1 MAIITI
7 ARECCSHGTEIAE
20 KIADML
26 GYECISREILLE
38 AAYFFNIPEQ
48 KLLHSIHDAPSV
60 LERITHGREKYL
72 AYIRAALLEHVKKDN
87 IVYHGYAGHL
97 LIPEITHVLKIR
109 LFAAESDR
117 IALLQKEQKMSWK
130 EAVAFLKSEDKQRVD
145 WTRYLYNSDVHDPE
159 LYDLIV
165 NLTHLK
171 IQDACD
177 IICRAVRSDIYA
189 TTAASQKL
197 VADLALSSHVKAAL
211 QDICDAEVSTDNGM
225 VHIQVAG
232 QKLRKTG
239 IATSDQQQHVRET
252 IREDLNREILQITR
266 RIPDVKEVVCDIDL
280 PYYS

>member
-1 MAIITI
+1 MAVITI
-7 ARECCSHGTEIAE
+7 ARECCSHGAEVAE
-20 KIADML
+20 KVAKML
-26 GYECISREILLE
+26 GYECVSREILLE

-117 IALLQKEQKMSWK
+117 IAFLQREQKMSPE
-130 EAVAFLKSEDKQRVD
+130 EALTFLKSEDKQRVD
-145 WTRYLYNSDVHDPE
+145 WTRYIFNTDVHNPE

-171 IQDACD
+171 IEAACD
-177 IICRAVRSDIYA
+177 IICRAARNDIYE
-189 TTAASQKL
+189 TTAASKKFIC
-197 VADLALSSHVKAAL
+197 DLALSSHVKAAL
-211 QDICDAEVSTDNGM
+211 QDICDAEVSADDGM

-232 QKLRKTG
+232 QKIRKAG
-239 IATSDQQQHVRET
+239 VATSDLQHQVQEK
-252 IREDLNREILQITR
+252 IREDLNREIVQITR
-266 RIPDVKEVVCDIDL
+266 RIADVKEVVCDLDL
-280 PYYS
+280 PYYT

>member
-7 ARECCSHGTEIAE
+7 ARECCSHGAEIAE
-20 KIADML
+20 KVAHML

-117 IALLQKEQKMSWK
+117 VALLQKEQKMSRK
-130 EAVAFLKSEDKQRVD
+130 EAVAFLKSEDKQRID

-280 PYYS
+280 PYYA

>member
-117 IALLQKEQKMSWK
+117 VALLQKEQKMSRK
-130 EAVAFLKSEDKQRVD
+130 EAVAFLKSEDKQRID
-145 WTRYLYNSDVHDPE
+145 WTRYLYNRDVHDPE

-165 NLTHLK
+165 TLTHLK

-177 IICRAVRSDIYA
+177 IICRAVRSDI
-189 TTAASQKL
+189 
-197 VADLALSSHVKAAL
+197 
-211 QDICDAEVSTDNGM
+211 
-225 VHIQVAG
+225 
-232 QKLRKTG
+232 
-239 IATSDQQQHVRET
+239 
-252 IREDLNREILQITR
+252 
-266 RIPDVKEVVCDIDL
+266 
-280 PYYS
+280 

>member
-1 MAIITI
+1 
-7 ARECCSHGTEIAE
+7 
-20 KIADML
+20 ML

-87 IVYHGYAGHL
+87 IVYHGFAGHL

-117 IALLQKEQKMSWK
+117 IAFLQKEQKMSPE
-130 EAVAFLKSEDKQRVD
+130 EAVAFLKNEDKQRVD
-145 WTRYLYNSDVHDPE
+145 WTRYIYNNDIHDPE
-159 LYDLIV
+159 LYDLII

-171 IQDACD
+171 IQNACD
-177 IICRAVRSDIYA
+177 IICLAARNDIYE
-189 TTAASQKL
+189 TTAASKKFIC
-197 VADLALSSHVKAAL
+197 DLAVSSHVKAAL
-211 QDICDAEVSTDNGM
+211 QDICDAEVSADDGV

-232 QKLRKTG
+232 QKIRKTG
-239 IATSDQQQHVRET
+239 VAPSKLQHQVQEK
-252 IREDLNREILQITR
+252 IREDLNREIVQITR
-266 RIPDVKEVVCDIDL
+266 RIPDVKEVVCDLDL
-280 PYYS
+280 PYYA

>member
-7 ARECCSHGTEIAE
+7 ARECCSHGAEIAE
-20 KIADML
+20 KVAAML
-26 GYECISREILLE
+26 GYECISRAVLLE

-117 IALLQKEQKMSWK
+117 IALLQKEQKMSRE
-130 EAVAFLKSEDKQRVD
+130 EALAFLKSEDKQRVD
-145 WTRYLYNSDVHDPE
+145 WTRYIYNRDVHDPE
-159 LYDLIV
+159 LYDLII

-171 IQDACD
+171 VQDACD

-189 TTAASQKL
+189 TTAASQKWIS
-197 VADLALSSHVKAAL
+197 DLAVGSHVKAAL
-211 QDICDAEVSTDNGM
+211 QDICDAEVSVDDGM
-225 VHIQVAG
+225 VRIRVAG
-232 QKLRKTG
+232 QKIRKTG
-239 IATSDQQQHVRET
+239 TAASDLQQQVREK
-252 IREDLNREILQITR
+252 IRRDLSQEILQITR
-266 RIPDVKEVVCDIDL
+266 RIAGVKEVVCDIDL
-280 PYYS
+280 PYYA

>member
-7 ARECCSHGTEIAE
+7 ARECCSHGAQIAE
-20 KIADML
+20 KVAAML

-87 IVYHGYAGHL
+87 IIYHGYAGHL

-117 IALLQKEQKMSWK
+117 IALLQQEQKMSRE
-130 EAVAFLKSEDKQRVD
+130 EALAFLKSEDRQRID
-145 WTRYLYNSDVHDPE
+145 WTRYLYNRDVHDPE
-159 LYDLIV
+159 LYDLII
-165 NLTHLK
+165 NLTHLG

-177 IICRAVRSDIYA
+177 IICRAARSEIYA
-189 TTAASQKL
+189 TTPASQKWIS
-197 VADLALSSHVKAAL
+197 DLAVGSHVKAAL
-211 QDICDAEVSTDNGM
+211 QDICDAEVRVDDGM
-225 VHIQVAG
+225 VHIRVAG

-239 IATSDQQQHVRET
+239 TAASDLQQQVREK
-252 IREDLNREILQITR
+252 IRRDLSQEILQITR
-266 RIPDVKEVVCDIDL
+266 RIPGVKEVACDIDL
-280 PYYS
+280 PYYA

>member
-7 ARECCSHGTEIAE
+7 ARECCSHGTEVAE
-20 KIADML
+20 KVADML

-38 AAYFFNIPEQ
+38 AAYFFDIPEQ

-87 IVYHGYAGHL
+87 IVYHGFAGHL

-117 IALLQKEQKMSWK
+117 VAFLQKEQKMSRD
-130 EAVAFLKSEDKQRVD
+130 EAVAFLKNEDKQRVN
-145 WTRYLYNSDVHDPE
+145 WTRYIFNSDVHDPE
-159 LYDLIV
+159 LYDLII

-171 IQDACD
+171 IQNACD
-177 IICRAVRSDIYA
+177 IICLAARNDIYES
-189 TTAASQKL
+189 TSASKKFIC
-197 VADLALSSHVKAAL
+197 DLAVSSHVKAAL
-211 QDICDAEVSTDNGM
+211 QDICDAEVSADDGV

-232 QKLRKTG
+232 QKIRKTG
-239 IATSDQQQHVRET
+239 GAASDLQHQVQEK
-252 IREDLNREILQITR
+252 IRADLNREIVQITR
-266 RIPDVKEVVCDIDL
+266 RIPDVKEVVCDLDL
-280 PYYS
+280 PYYA

>member
-97 LIPEITHVLKIR
+97 LIPEITHVLKVR
-109 LFAAESDR
+109 LFANESDR
-117 IALLQKEQKMSWK
+117 IALLQKEQKMSRK
-130 EAVAFLKSEDKQRVD
+130 EAAAFLKNEDKQRID
-145 WTRYLYNSDVHDPE
+145 WTRYIYNRDVHDPE
-159 LYDLIV
+159 LYDIFV

-177 IICRAVRSDIYA
+177 IICRAIRSDIFT
-189 TTAASQKL
+189 TTAAAQKL
-197 VADLALSSHVKAAL
+197 VSDLALSSHVKAAL
-211 QDICDAEVSTDNGM
+211 QDICDAEVSADNGM

-239 IATSDQQQHVRET
+239 IAASDLQQQVREK
-252 IREDLNREILQITR
+252 IHGDLNREILQITR

-280 PYYS
+280 PYYA

>member
-7 ARECCSHGTEIAE
+7 ARECCSHGAEIAE
-20 KIADML
+20 KVADML

-117 IALLQKEQKMSWK
+117 VALLQKEQKMSRK
-130 EAVAFLKSEDKQRVD
+130 EAVAFLKSEDKQRID
-145 WTRYLYNSDVHDPE
+145 WTRYIYNSDVHDPE

-177 IICRAVRSDIYA
+177 IICRAVRSDIYV
-189 TTAASQKL
+189 TTVASQKL

-280 PYYS
+280 PYYA

>member
-1 MAIITI
+1 MAVITI
-7 ARECCSHGTEIAE
+7 ARECCSHGAEVAE
-20 KIADML
+20 KVAEML
-26 GYECISREILLE
+26 GYECVSREILLE

-117 IALLQKEQKMSWK
+117 IAFLQREQKMSR
-130 EAVAFLKSEDKQRVD
+130 EESLAFLKSEDKQRVD
-145 WTRYLYNSDVHDPE
+145 WTRYIFNTDVHNPE

-171 IQDACD
+171 IEAACD
-177 IICRAVRSDIYA
+177 IICRAARNDIYE
-189 TTAASQKL
+189 TTAASKKFIC
-197 VADLALSSHVKAAL
+197 DLALSSHVKAAL
-211 QDICDAEVSTDNGM
+211 QDICDAEVSADDGM

-232 QKLRKTG
+232 QKIRKAG
-239 IATSDQQQHVRET
+239 VATSDLQHQVQEK
-252 IREDLNREILQITR
+252 IREDLNREIVQITR
-266 RIPDVKEVVCDIDL
+266 RIADVKEVVCDLDL
-280 PYYS
+280 PYYA

>member
-7 ARECCSHGTEIAE
+7 ARECCSHGAEIAE
-20 KIADML
+20 KTAAML
-26 GYECISREILLE
+26 GYDCISREVLLE

-109 LFAAESDR
+109 LFANEKDR
-117 IALLQKEQKMSWK
+117 IALLQKEQKMSLK
-130 EAVAFLKSEDKQRVD
+130 EAAAFLKNEDKQRID
-145 WTRYLYNSDVHDPE
+145 WTRYIYNRDVHDLE
-159 LYDLIV
+159 LYDVIV
-165 NLTHLK
+165 NLTNLK

-177 IICRAVRSDIYA
+177 IICRAIRSDIFT
-189 TTAASQKL
+189 TTAAAQKL
-197 VADLALSSHVKAAL
+197 VSDLALSSHVKAAL
-211 QDICDAEVSTDNGM
+211 QDICVAEVSADNGM

-239 IATSDQQQHVRET
+239 IAASDLQQQVREK
-252 IREDLNREILQITR
+252 IHGDLNREILQITR

-280 PYYS
+280 PYYA

>member
-1 MAIITI
+1 MAVITI
-7 ARECCSHGTEIAE
+7 ARECCSHGAEVAE
-20 KIADML
+20 KVADAL

-117 IALLQKEQKMSWK
+117 VAFLQKEQKMSRE

-145 WTRYLYNSDVHDPE
+145 WTRYIFNSDVHDPE
-159 LYDLIV
+159 LYDLII

-177 IICRAVRSDIYA
+177 IICRAVRSDIYE
-189 TTAASQKL
+189 TTAASKK
-197 VADLALSSHVKAAL
+197 VICDLALSSHVKAAL
-211 QDICDAEVSTDNGM
+211 QDICDAEVSADDGM

-232 QKLRKTG
+232 QKIRKTG
-239 IATSDQQQHVRET
+239 VTTSDLQHQVQEK
-252 IREDLNREILQITR
+252 IREDLNREIVQITR
-266 RIPDVKEVVCDIDL
+266 RIPDVKEVVCDLDL
-280 PYYS
+280 PYYA